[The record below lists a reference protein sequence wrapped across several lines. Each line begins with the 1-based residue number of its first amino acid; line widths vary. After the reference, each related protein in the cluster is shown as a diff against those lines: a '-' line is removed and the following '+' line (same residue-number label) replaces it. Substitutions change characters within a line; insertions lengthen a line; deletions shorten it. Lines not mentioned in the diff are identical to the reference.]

1 MNDPHVEALTYD
13 LVPVDER
20 YDFSSA
26 VPWNGRLGSWECRLE
41 AARLEAVP
49 SEHYADET
57 AAQQGLESHL
67 HAWELSA
74 ELEQGVGFR
83 FRFSVARVID
93 RQSIP
98 GVVDLAATVVGKSGM
113 TGQLTIIHRL
123 SAYPPPPAK
132 QLVSSALVEELLGWV
147 RELREGRVRKL
158 VIANLVL
165 TRLENEFSGRK
176 GAALT
181 LRVSMHVLKRLGGL
195 SAKNDPAEHRKV
207 KGPIASLSDAERRW
221 IDAVVPKLV
230 LQAATMESQR
240 SMLDM
245 ADLPPL

>member
-1 MNDPHVEALTYD
+1 VNDPHVEALTYE

-41 AARLEAVP
+41 GARLEAVP
-49 SEHYADET
+49 SEHYADE
-57 AAQQGLESHL
+57 AAARQRLEPHL
-67 HAWELSA
+67 RAWELSA
-74 ELEQGVGFR
+74 ELEQGVEFR

-113 TGQLTIIHRL
+113 AGQLTIVHRL
-123 SAYPPPPAK
+123 SAYPPPSAK

-147 RELREGRVRKL
+147 RELREGRGRKL
-158 VIANLVL
+158 VIAYLVL
-165 TRLENEFSGRK
+165 TRLEYEFGGRK
-176 GAALT
+176 SAAST
-181 LRVSMHVLKRLGGL
+181 LRVSMRILDRLGEL
-195 SAKNDPAEHRKV
+195 SEKNDPAERRKV
-207 KGPIASLSDAERRW
+207 KGPIGSLSDAERRW

-230 LQAATMESQR
+230 LQTAAMGSQP
-240 SMLDM
+240 STLTM
-245 ADLPPL
+245 ADLPSL

>member
-1 MNDPHVEALTYD
+1 VNDPHVEALTYD

-49 SEHYADET
+49 SEHYADEG
-57 AAQQGLESHL
+57 AARQGLESHL
-67 HAWELSA
+67 RAWELSA
-74 ELEQGVGFR
+74 ELEQGVRFR

-113 TGQLTIIHRL
+113 TGQLTIVHRL
-123 SAYPPPPAK
+123 SAYPPPSAK

-147 RELREGRVRKL
+147 RELREGRGRKL
-158 VIANLVL
+158 VIAYLVL
-165 TRLENEFSGRK
+165 TRLEYEFGGRK
-176 GAALT
+176 SAAST
-181 LRVSMHVLKRLGGL
+181 LRVSMRILDRLGEL
-195 SAKNDPAEHRKV
+195 SEKNDPAERRKV

-230 LQAATMESQR
+230 LQTAAMGSQP
-240 SMLDM
+240 SMLTM

>member
-1 MNDPHVEALTYD
+1 VNDPHVEALTYD
-13 LVPVDER
+13 LVPVEER

-26 VPWNGRLGSWECRLE
+26 APWSGRLGSWECRLE

-49 SEHYADET
+49 SEHYADE
-57 AAQQGLESHL
+57 AAARQGLESHL
-67 HAWELSA
+67 RAWELSA
-74 ELEQGVGFR
+74 ELEQRVGFR

-93 RQSIP
+93 RQPIP
-98 GVVDLAATVVGKSGM
+98 GVVDLAATVVGESGM
-113 TGQLTIIHRL
+113 SGQPSIVHRL
-123 SAYPPPPAK
+123 SAYPAPSAQ

-147 RELREGRVRKL
+147 RELREGRGRKL
-158 VIANLVL
+158 VIAYLVL
-165 TRLENEFSGRK
+165 TRLEYEFGTRK
-176 GAALT
+176 SVAST
-181 LRVSMHVLKRLGGL
+181 LRVSMPILNRLAVL
-195 SAKNDPAEHRKV
+195 SVKNDPAERRKV

-230 LQAATMESQR
+230 LQTATMESQR